1 MVNNCRD
8 GQDLLDDDEDKVE
21 TKNGRIIFATKL
33 CPNTLK
39 QAPTRSYDSGPLKI
53 NQNLILYINLLYREK
68 IFHLMAGETLIQKV
82 GTHNPSIWDFF
93 GNLKRKI
100 RCSK

>member
-53 NQNLILYINLLYREK
+53 NQNLILYINLSYRGK
-68 IFHLMAGETLIQKV
+68 NIPSYGRRDS
-82 GTHNPSIWDFF
+82 NPKGWYT
-93 GNLKRKI
+93 
-100 RCSK
+100 